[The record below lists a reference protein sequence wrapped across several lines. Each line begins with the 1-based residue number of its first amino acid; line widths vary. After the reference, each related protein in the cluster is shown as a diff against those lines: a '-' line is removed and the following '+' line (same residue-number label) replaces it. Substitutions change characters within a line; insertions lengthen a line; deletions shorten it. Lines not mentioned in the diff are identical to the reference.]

1 MSEARGKRPSLVDSA
16 ERALRD
22 WLAPGRHRT
31 GDRLP
36 PEHELGAMLGV
47 SRGTLRTALQRLES
61 SGEIVRRQGSGTFVA
76 SVRRPTALDEG
87 LERLESYSSLAR
99 RRGVELTV
107 SRLDI
112 ERIGLSTELAQA
124 FGLDTATPAPSISR
138 VLLAD
143 GEPAAIMVDT
153 IHPKVELPTEAQLQ
167 RAMERGDMVLD
178 VLVGRGLPIAYSY
191 TRIVP
196 RVISA
201 RERAGKA
208 LGIARTTAVLELD
221 ETFHLTS
228 GEVVQ
233 HSTDIFAPSVL
244 DLHVIRWLEARRPAQ
259 VNPDGDRD
267 PSRRRASKRR

>member
-1 MSEARGKRPSLVDSA
+1 LVDSA
-16 ERALRD
+16 EQALRD

-76 SVRRPTALDEG
+76 HTPGPTALDEG

-99 RRGVELTV
+99 RRGVKLAVDELV
-107 SRLDI
+107 I
-112 ERIGLSTELAQA
+112 EHVELPPELAHTFA
-124 FGLDTATPAPSISR
+124 VDPTTLAPSISR

-143 GEPAAIMVDT
+143 GVPAAIMVDT
-153 IHPKVELPTEAQLQ
+153 IHPDVELPSEGRLR
-167 RAMERGDMVLD
+167 RAVERGDMVLD
-178 VLVGRGLPIAYSY
+178 VLVRQGVPIAYAN

-196 RVISA
+196 RLIRP
-201 RERAGKA
+201 RERLGRA
-208 LGIARTTAVLELD
+208 LARQGTTAVLELH

-228 GEVVQ
+228 GDVVQ
-233 HSTDIFAPSVL
+233 HSTDVFAPSVL

-259 VNPDGDRD
+259 VNPAAVRIETPGV
-267 PSRRRASKRR
+267 RR